1 MNIIL
6 FGPPG
11 AGKGTHAN
19 NIVNKFNY
27 FQISTGDLLRN
38 EIKKNNEMGKKIFS
52 LISKGEFVRDE
63 IINSIL
69 VNIVS
74 KPELKNRIIFDGYP
88 RNLNQGE
95 YLETIL
101 KKNKQEIGFII
112 HLNVSRE
119 IVEKRILGRLI
130 CEKCNKILNEFT
142 NQKELQNHTCGK
154 EFLKK
159 RQDDNRETI
168 IKRYYTYMQQ
178 TNPILK
184 FYSNKSNF
192 FEIDASAEIDEITTK
207 IKGILKV

>member
-11 AGKGTHAN
+11 AGKGTQSN

-27 FQISTGDLLRN
+27 FQISVGDLLRS
-38 EIKKNNEMGKKIFS
+38 EIKKNNEIGKKIFS
-52 LISKGEFVRDE
+52 LISKGEFVSDE

-88 RNLNQGE
+88 RNLNQAE
-95 YLETIL
+95 YLEIIL

-112 HLNVSRE
+112 YLNVSRE
-119 IVEKRILGRLI
+119 IIEKRILGRLI

-159 RQDDNRETI
+159 RHDDNSETI
-168 IKRYYTYMQQ
+168 IKRYETYMKE

-184 FYSNKSNF
+184 LYSNRPNF
-192 FEIDASAEIDEITTK
+192 FDIDASVQIDEITTK
-207 IKGILKV
+207 IEEILKV

>member
-63 IINSIL
+63 IINLIL

-88 RNLNQGE
+88 RNLNQTE

-112 HLNVSRE
+112 YLNVSRE

-159 RQDDNRETI
+159 RCKCLKSIVLRN
-168 IKRYYTYMQQ
+168 IK
-178 TNPILK
+178 I
-184 FYSNKSNF
+184 
-192 FEIDASAEIDEITTK
+192 
-207 IKGILKV
+207 

>member
-11 AGKGTHAN
+11 AGKGTQSN

-27 FQISTGDLLRN
+27 FQISVGDLLRS
-38 EIKKNNEMGKKIFS
+38 EIKKNNEIGKKIFS
-52 LISKGEFVRDE
+52 LISKGEFVSDE

-88 RNLNQGE
+88 RNLCQAE
-95 YLETIL
+95 YLEIIL

-112 HLNVSRE
+112 YLNVSRE
-119 IVEKRILGRLI
+119 IIEKRILGRLI

-142 NQKELQNHTCGK
+142 NQKELQNHACGK

-159 RQDDNRETI
+159 RHDDNSETI
-168 IKRYYTYMQQ
+168 IKRYETYMKE

-184 FYSNKSNF
+184 LYSNRPNF
-192 FEIDASAEIDEITTK
+192 FDIDASIQTSEITTK
-207 IKGILKV
+207 IEEILKV

>member
-1 MNIIL
+1 VNIIL

-11 AGKGTHAN
+11 AGKGTQSN

-27 FQISTGDLLRN
+27 FQISVGDLLRS
-38 EIKKNNEMGKKIFS
+38 EIKKNNEIGKKIFS
-52 LISKGEFVRDE
+52 LISKGEFVSDE

-88 RNLNQGE
+88 RNLSQAE
-95 YLETIL
+95 YLEIIL

-112 HLNVSRE
+112 YLNVSRE
-119 IVEKRILGRLI
+119 IIEKRILGRLI
-130 CEKCNKILNEFT
+130 CEKCNKLLNEFT

-159 RQDDNRETI
+159 RHDDNSETI
-168 IKRYYTYMQQ
+168 IKRYETYMKE

-184 FYSNKSNF
+184 LYSNRPNF
-192 FEIDASAEIDEITTK
+192 IDIDASVQIDEITTK
-207 IKGILKV
+207 IEEILKV

>member
-1 MNIIL
+1 L

-11 AGKGTHAN
+11 AGKGTQSN

-27 FQISTGDLLRN
+27 FQISVGDLLRS
-38 EIKKNNEMGKKIFS
+38 EIKKNNEIGKKIFS
-52 LISKGEFVRDE
+52 LISKGEFVSDE

-88 RNLNQGE
+88 RNLCQAE
-95 YLETIL
+95 YLEIIL

-112 HLNVSRE
+112 YLNVSRE
-119 IVEKRILGRLI
+119 IIEKRILGRLI

-142 NQKELQNHTCGK
+142 NQKELQNHACGK

-159 RQDDNRETI
+159 RHDDNSETI
-168 IKRYYTYMQQ
+168 IKRYETYMKE

-184 FYSNKSNF
+184 LYSNRPNF
-192 FEIDASAEIDEITTK
+192 IDIDASVQIDEITTK
-207 IKGILKV
+207 IEEILKV

>member
-11 AGKGTHAN
+11 AGKGTHSN
-19 NIVNKFNY
+19 NIINKFNY
-27 FQISTGDLLRN
+27 FQISIGDLLRN
-38 EIKKNNEMGKKIFS
+38 EIKKNNEIGKKIFS
-52 LISKGEFVRDE
+52 FISKGELVSDE

-88 RNLNQGE
+88 RNLNQAE
-95 YLETIL
+95 YLEIIL

-112 HLNVSRE
+112 YLNVSRE
-119 IVEKRILGRLI
+119 IIKKRILGRLI

-142 NQKELQNHTCGK
+142 NQKELKNHTCGNG
-154 EFLKK
+154 FLKK
-159 RQDDNRETI
+159 RHDDNSETI
-168 IKRYYTYMQQ
+168 IKRYEIYMKE

-184 FYSNKSNF
+184 LYSNRPNF
-192 FEIDASAEIDEITTK
+192 FDIDASAQIDEVTTK
-207 IKGILKV
+207 IEEILKV

>member
-11 AGKGTHAN
+11 AGKGTQSN

-27 FQISTGDLLRN
+27 FQISVGDLLRS
-38 EIKKNNEMGKKIFS
+38 EIKKNNEIGKKIFS
-52 LISKGEFVRDE
+52 LISKGEFVSDE

-88 RNLNQGE
+88 RNLNQAE
-95 YLETIL
+95 YLEIIL

-112 HLNVSRE
+112 YLNVSRE
-119 IVEKRILGRLI
+119 IIEKRILGRLI

-159 RQDDNRETI
+159 RHDDNNQTI
-168 IKRYYTYMQQ
+168 IKRYETYMKE

-184 FYSNKSNF
+184 LYSNRPNF
-192 FEIDASAEIDEITTK
+192 IDIDASVQIDEITTK
-207 IKGILKV
+207 IEEILKV

>member
-11 AGKGTHAN
+11 AGKGTHSKH
-19 NIVNKFNY
+19 IVNKFNY

-38 EIKKNNEMGKKIFS
+38 EIKKNNEIGKKIFS
-52 LISKGEFVRDE
+52 LISKGEFVSDE

-88 RNLNQGE
+88 RNLAQAKNLEIMLKETNQ
-95 YLETIL
+95 
-101 KKNKQEIGFII
+101 NVGFII

-119 IVEKRILGRLI
+119 IIEKRILGRLN
-130 CEKCNKILNEFT
+130 CEKCNKVLNKFT
-142 NQKELQNHTCGK
+142 NPKELHEHTCGK

-159 RQDDNRETI
+159 RHDDNSETI
-168 IKRYYTYMQQ
+168 IKRYETYMQQ

-184 FYSNKSNF
+184 FYSNKPNF
-192 FEIDASAEIDEITTK
+192 FDIDASVQIDEISTK
-207 IKGILKV
+207 IDEILKV

>member
-11 AGKGTHAN
+11 AGKGTHSKH
-19 NIVNKFNY
+19 IVNKFNY

-38 EIKKNNEMGKKIFS
+38 EIKKNNEIGKKIDS
-52 LISKGEFVRDE
+52 LISKGEFVTDE

-69 VNIVS
+69 INIIS

-88 RNLNQGE
+88 RNFNQAE
-95 YLETIL
+95 NLEIIL
-101 KKNKQEIGFII
+101 KKTKQNIGFII

-142 NQKELQNHTCGK
+142 NPKELQTHSCGK
-154 EFLKK
+154 EFVKK
-159 RQDDNRETI
+159 RQDDNSETI
-168 IKRYYTYMQQ
+168 IKRHETYMQQ

-184 FYSNKSNF
+184 FYSNKPNF

-207 IKGILKV
+207 IEEILKV

>member
-11 AGKGTHAN
+11 AGKGTQSN

-27 FQISTGDLLRN
+27 FQISVGDLLRS
-38 EIKKNNEMGKKIFS
+38 EIKKNNEIGKKIFS
-52 LISKGEFVRDE
+52 VISKGEFISDE

-88 RNLNQGE
+88 RNLNQAE
-95 YLETIL
+95 YLEIIL

-112 HLNVSRE
+112 YLNVSRE
-119 IVEKRILGRLI
+119 IIEKRILGRLI

-142 NQKELQNHTCGK
+142 SQKELQNHSCGK

-159 RQDDNRETI
+159 RHDDNSETI
-168 IKRYYTYMQQ
+168 IKRYETYMKQ

-184 FYSNKSNF
+184 FYSNRPNF
-192 FEIDASAEIDEITTK
+192 FDIDASVHIDEITTK
-207 IKGILKV
+207 IEEILKV

>member
-11 AGKGTHAN
+11 AGKGTHSY

-27 FQISTGDLLRN
+27 YQISTGDLLRN
-38 EIKKNNEMGKKIFS
+38 EIKKNNEIGKKIFS
-52 LISKGEFVRDE
+52 VINKGDFVSDE

-88 RNLNQGE
+88 RNLNQAE
-95 YLETIL
+95 YLETLL

-119 IVEKRILGRLI
+119 IIEKRILGRLI

-168 IKRYYTYMQQ
+168 IKRYDTYMQQ

-207 IKGILKV
+207 IEEILRV

>member
-11 AGKGTHAN
+11 AGKGTHSN

-38 EIKKNNEMGKKIFS
+38 EIKKNNEIGKKIDS
-52 LISKGEFVRDE
+52 LISKGEFVTDE

-69 VNIVS
+69 INIIS

-88 RNLNQGE
+88 RNFNQAE
-95 YLETIL
+95 NLEIIL
-101 KKNKQEIGFII
+101 KKTKQNIGFII

-142 NQKELQNHTCGK
+142 NPKELQTHSCGK
-154 EFLKK
+154 EFVKK
-159 RQDDNRETI
+159 RQDDNSETI
-168 IKRYYTYMQQ
+168 IKRHETYMQQ

-184 FYSNKSNF
+184 FYSNKPNF

-207 IKGILKV
+207 IEEILKV

>member
-11 AGKGTHAN
+11 AGKGTHSN

-38 EIKKNNEMGKKIFS
+38 EIKKNNEIGKKIFS
-52 LISKGEFVRDE
+52 LISKGEFVSDE

-88 RNLNQGE
+88 RNLAQAENLEIMLKETNQ
-95 YLETIL
+95 
-101 KKNKQEIGFII
+101 NVGFII

-119 IVEKRILGRLI
+119 IIEKRILGRLN
-130 CEKCNKILNEFT
+130 CEKCNKILNKFT
-142 NQKELQNHTCGK
+142 NPKELHEHTCGK

-159 RQDDNRETI
+159 RQDDNREII
-168 IKRYYTYMQQ
+168 IKRYDTYMQQ

-192 FEIDASAEIDEITTK
+192 FEIDATAKIDEITTK
-207 IKGILKV
+207 IEKILKV

>member
-11 AGKGTHAN
+11 AGKGTQSN

-27 FQISTGDLLRN
+27 FQISVGDLLRS
-38 EIKKNNEMGKKIFS
+38 EIKKNNEIGKKISS
-52 LISKGEFVRDE
+52 LISKGEFVSDE

-88 RNLNQGE
+88 RNLNQAE
-95 YLETIL
+95 YLEIIL

-112 HLNVSRE
+112 YLNVSRE
-119 IVEKRILGRLI
+119 VIEKRILGRLI

-142 NQKELQNHTCGK
+142 NQKELQNHTCGN

-159 RQDDNRETI
+159 RHDDNSETI
-168 IKRYYTYMQQ
+168 IKRYETYMKE
-178 TNPILK
+178 TNPILQL
-184 FYSNKSNF
+184 YSNRPNF
-192 FEIDASAEIDEITTK
+192 FDIDASVQIDEITTK
-207 IKGILKV
+207 IEEILKV

>member
-11 AGKGTHAN
+11 AGKGTQSN

-27 FQISTGDLLRN
+27 FQISVGDLLRS
-38 EIKKNNEMGKKIFS
+38 EIKKNNEIGKKISS
-52 LISKGEFVRDE
+52 LISKGEFVSDE

-88 RNLNQGE
+88 RNLNQAE
-95 YLETIL
+95 YLEIIL

-112 HLNVSRE
+112 YLNVSRE
-119 IVEKRILGRLI
+119 VIEKRILGRLI

-159 RQDDNRETI
+159 RHDDNNQTI
-168 IKRYYTYMQQ
+168 IKRYETYMKE
-178 TNPILK
+178 TNPILQL
-184 FYSNKSNF
+184 YSNRPNF
-192 FEIDASAEIDEITTK
+192 FDIDASVQIDEITTK
-207 IKGILKV
+207 IEEILKV

>member
-11 AGKGTHAN
+11 AGKGTQSN

-27 FQISTGDLLRN
+27 FQISVGDLLRS
-38 EIKKNNEMGKKIFS
+38 EIKKNNEIGKKIFS
-52 LISKGEFVRDE
+52 LISKGEFVSDE

-88 RNLNQGE
+88 RNLCQAE
-95 YLETIL
+95 YLEIIL
-101 KKNKQEIGFII
+101 KKNKQEIGFILY
-112 HLNVSRE
+112 LNVSRD
-119 IVEKRILGRLI
+119 IIEKRILGRLI

-142 NQKELQNHTCGK
+142 SQKELQNHSCGK

-159 RQDDNRETI
+159 RHDDNSETI
-168 IKRYYTYMQQ
+168 IKRYETYMKQ

-184 FYSNKSNF
+184 FYSNRPNF
-192 FEIDASAEIDEITTK
+192 FDIDASVHIDEITTK
-207 IKGILKV
+207 IEEILKV